1 MASTMKHEMEKQEY
15 FDPVIK
21 LSVFNQLDVL
31 CMSKE
36 EEFDNEFDAGTL
48 GNF

>member
-1 MASTMKHEMEKQEY
+1 MKHEMEKQEY
-15 FDPVIK
+15 FALVIK

-36 EEFDNEFDAGTL
+36 EEFDNNFDAGDL
-48 GNF
+48 GSF